1 MAQAAIPNVGQ
12 LKDIPALRQ
21 LAMLVGVAFAV
32 ALGLWAFRWSQ
43 EPGYT
48 ALYSGLADRDAAEM
62 AEALR
67 SANIP
72 YRFEPGSG
80 VVAVP
85 QAQLDQARLHLAAQ
99 GLPNGSN
106 VGFEM
111 MQQDQG
117 FGTSQ
122 FIESARYQHALETEL
137 VRTISALQPV
147 RAARVHLAIP
157 KPTAF
162 ARDGGTPSA
171 SVLIDLHPGRA
182 LEQNQV
188 ASIVHLVASSV
199 AGMPASGVTVIDQYG
214 RLLSQQDADSAMARS
229 AEQLEHTRRL
239 EGDYMRRINEL
250 LMPLVGSG
258 RVSAQVT
265 ADVDYAVTEE
275 AREVYTPDP
284 AKVRSEQINEQM
296 RGAGATA
303 QGGIPGATSNQP
315 PAAGANP
322 PLNATTGGGETTDM
336 SRQAM
341 RNYELDRTVSH
352 TRQPV
357 GKLRRLSVAVLVD
370 HVPRPKA
377 GGKAG
382 ETELMPLTQEEIAKV
397 DALVR
402 EAVGFN
408 AQRGDSV
415 SVQNA
420 AFLKAELPEPEP
432 IPLWQQPQLVDAVR
446 HVGGV
451 AVVLALI
458 LFVLRPTLRSLMATP
473 LRRASAQALPPGA
486 EAAGERGPAPDPLAL
501 GGGTA
506 ALPMGQYEQKLQTAR
521 AAVAQ
526 DPKRV
531 AQVVKT
537 WIGQEGG

>member
-21 LAMLVGVAFAV
+21 LAMLVGIAFAV

-67 SANIP
+67 GANIP

-111 MQQDQG
+111 MQEDQG

-162 ARDGGTPSA
+162 ARDGSTPSA
-171 SVLIDLHPGRA
+171 SVLVDLHPGRT

-188 ASIVHLVASSV
+188 GSIVHLVASSV

-214 RLLSQQDADSAMARS
+214 RLLSQQDADSAMARG

-258 RVSAQVT
+258 RVNAQVT

-296 RGAGATA
+296 RGAGGSGA
-303 QGGIPGATSNQP
+303 GIPGATSNQP
-315 PAAGANP
+315 PAASANP
-322 PLNATTGGGETTDM
+322 PLNETAAGSEAKDM
-336 SRQAM
+336 SRQAT
-341 RNYELDRTVSH
+341 RNYEMDRTVSH

-370 HVPRPKA
+370 HLPRPKA

-382 ETELMPLTQEEIAKV
+382 ETELMPLTTEEIAKV
-397 DALVR
+397 ESLVR
-402 EAVGFN
+402 EAVGFD

-420 AFLKAELPEPEP
+420 AFLKAELPEPES
-432 IPLWQQPQLVDAVR
+432 IPLWQQPQLIDAAR
-446 HVGGV
+446 NAGGV
-451 AVVLALI
+451 AMVLALI
-458 LFVLRPTLRSLMATP
+458 FFVLRPTLRSLMATP
-473 LRRASAQALPPGA
+473 LRRASAHALPAGTD
-486 EAAGERGPAPDPLAL
+486 AGERGPAPDQLAL
-501 GGGTA
+501 SSGAA